1 MTVNEVLFD
10 LLDAYILHVKVFDD
24 TSEIIDICWIFN
36 ILDYLDTYMFD
47 SYNDGFLL
55 FECVTKL
62 LKDKNE
68 KYTIYVK
75 DILLDSS
82 SDQRTENWPINLE
95 ECLVS
100 CRHVVLN
107 FARKDSNT
115 NLKLRMHGKDW

>member
-1 MTVNEVLFD
+1 MAVNEVLFD

-47 SYNDGFLL
+47 SYNDSFPL

-68 KYTIYVK
+68 KYTICVK
-75 DILLDSS
+75 DIRLDSS
-82 SDQRTENWPINLE
+82 SDQRTENGLINLE
-95 ECLVS
+95 EYLVS

-107 FARKDSNT
+107 FTRKDNNT
-115 NLKLRMHGKDW
+115 NLKLRMHGKD